1 MTSPLGTA
9 ASSGQPHGYQR
20 NAILST
26 VAVWAVLLVG
36 LTVVLVG
43 TADRWSERMGD
54 NLQAEQLARRQSDLW
69 QGIEAQWS
77 DHAIDAINQAARIP
91 DVVEALSRKDK
102 RTLNQ
107 HLSTRFNGL
116 AQLQRFADWIL
127 LDAQAQP
134 FLSLATPNQLFT
146 TPHPVLAKAVAM
158 AAGRAKL
165 INGDDGS
172 LWYVTPIQDQSA
184 NLVGWMCIK
193 AEISSLLQHL
203 RRTVGQA
210 ALLQLPDGSQLVAV
224 AKDKSIF
231 AANPHPAATVSE
243 AALNGRRYQICGTA
257 LGGASRVFIAY
268 DVTDTAAAVR
278 QAHLRSTVTTVALV
292 TALLALGLFILRYR
306 LRPIYSLRDAMLAAH
321 QTGKFDVRV
330 NAKGADEIALLA
342 LAFNEMSE
350 RINEQFHQL
359 ARTNDALKSEITGR
373 KRAHDA
379 LEESKRQLEAAL
391 HANQLIMDNSRDV
404 ICTVGE
410 EGRFITVSAAC
421 ETLWGYKPEELIG
434 QRYIDMVYPE
444 DRPETNQAA
453 AEIMAGRATNDFEN
467 RYIRKDGAVVDMLW
481 SSYWSEADRRMFAVA
496 HDNTERAQIERAL
509 KEAKKE
515 ADRANHAKSEF
526 LSRMSHEL
534 RTPMNAI
541 LGFAQLLEMDELT
554 ADQQEGVA
562 HIIRG
567 GRHLLE
573 LINEVLEISRIEA
586 GRLSLSPEPVEISE
600 ALRETIELLQPLA
613 ADREVRLSAPPV
625 CDYYLLAD
633 RQRLKQVLIN
643 LISNSIK
650 YNRPDGSVTL
660 TCEAKERRAR
670 IFIKDT
676 GIGIP
681 SERLGQLFTP
691 FERLGAEQSSIEGTG
706 LGLAVA
712 KRLVEAMEGAIGVES
727 VPGEGTTFWLEFPLA
742 ESPLIRA
749 NLTDETP
756 ETRQVLSPE
765 QRSVLH
771 IEDNLSNLR
780 LIERVLLR
788 RPAIKLF
795 AARDGVSG
803 LKMAAEELPDV
814 ILLDVNLPDIDG
826 YEVLHRLRTDPR
838 CVAIPVIVVSA
849 DATERQKNRLLEAGA
864 ANYLTKPLNIKKF
877 LEVLDYSLDG
887 AIRAS

>member
-20 NAILST
+20 NSILST

-134 FLSLATPNQLFT
+134 FLSLATPNRLFT
-146 TPHPVLAKAVAM
+146 TADPVLAKAVAT

-210 ALLQLPDGSQLVAV
+210 ALLQLPDGRQLVAV
-224 AKDKSIF
+224 AEDKSIF

-292 TALLALGLFILRYR
+292 TALLALGLLILRYR

-541 LGFAQLLEMDELT
+541 LGFAQLL
-554 ADQQEGVA
+554 
-562 HIIRG
+562 
-567 GRHLLE
+567 
-573 LINEVLEISRIEA
+573 
-586 GRLSLSPEPVEISE
+586 RLSLSPEPVEISE

-756 ETRQVLSPE
+756 ETRQVISPE